1 MLGVRK
7 VDVAWAGDSWQETIP
22 QKDKLPMQA
31 VRGIGMLT
39 KRGSEAA
46 LLCSRSPAACLEEGA
61 LECRLKTNGG
71 KSEVKPLIEI

>member
-22 QKDKLPMQA
+22 QKDKVPMQA

-39 KRGSEAA
+39 NPSVLQRRMEVFASTRDEA
-46 LLCSRSPAACLEEGA
+46 
-61 LECRLKTNGG
+61 
-71 KSEVKPLIEI
+71 